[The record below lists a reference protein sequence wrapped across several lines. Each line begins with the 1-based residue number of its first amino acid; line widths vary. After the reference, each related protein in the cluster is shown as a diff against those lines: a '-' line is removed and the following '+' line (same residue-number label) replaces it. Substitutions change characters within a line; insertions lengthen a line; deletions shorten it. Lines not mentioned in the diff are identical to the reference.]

1 MTRLTANAMAA
12 AATTRATN
20 TTSCDCAARRRA
32 PADAVGPLGT
42 TGAGGSGEPCSVVLT
57 TGGAYLRSPAPA
69 QGKPRTRA
77 KRYKPGCPN
86 LQYVATQ

>member
-1 MTRLTANAMAA
+1 VTRLTANAMAA

-20 TTSCDCAARRRA
+20 TTSSDWTARRRA
-32 PADAVGPLGT
+32 PADAVGPLGP
-42 TGAGGSGEPCSVVLT
+42 TGAAGSGEPCSVVLT

-69 QGKPRTRA
+69 RGKPRTLT
-77 KRYKPGCPN
+77 KRYKPECAN